1 MNIEVIATAK
11 IYPSED
17 ANKVITAIKNV
28 INNAVI
34 KINDDNVIAIAN
46 GRDALRL
53 IHQQLKAREVLGVLK
68 KRLLDNLIEKQ
79 TWFYINKQAAY
90 AGVIVVCDD
99 IEESPLDPIK
109 IEIKSDNINYVIEW
123 LTSKVRL

>member
-28 INNAVI
+28 IDNAVI
-34 KINDDNVIAIAN
+34 KINDNNIIAI
-46 GRDALRL
+46 GKGKDALRL
-53 IHQQLKAREVLGVLK
+53 IYQQSKAREVLGVLK
-68 KRLLDNLIEKQ
+68 KRLLDNLIDKQ

-99 IEESPLDPIK
+99 IEESPLGPIK
-109 IEIKSDNINYVIEW
+109 IEIRSDKIDDVIEW
-123 LTSKVRL
+123 LTRF